1 MLTTPTTT
9 HEVLNQVPPLEG
21 RNLFDDHARAAGGA
35 RARGRRLGAR
45 APARRRRRSGA
56 ASRMRWGVEANEHPP
71 VLHTHDRFG
80 HRLDEVEF
88 HPAWHAL
95 MRAGVEHELH
105 ALPWRTDQPGAHVAR
120 AATYVCSGQ
129 AEAGFGCPIT
139 MTFAAVPALRTQPDV
154 AAEWVPR
161 LTATTYDPELSR
173 PPRRPARC
181 AAWR

>member
-1 MLTTPTTT
+1 
-9 HEVLNQVPPLEG
+9 
-21 RNLFDDHARAAGGA
+21 
-35 RARGRRLGAR
+35 
-45 APARRRRRSGA
+45 
-56 ASRMRWGVEANEHPP
+56 MRWGVEANEHPP

-80 HRLDEVEF
+80 HRRDEVEF

-139 MTFAAVPALRTQPDV
+139 MTFAAVPALRTQPDARRRV
-154 AAEWVPR
+154 GAAADR
-161 LTATTYDPELSR
+161 HDATTPSSGR